1 MLDENL
7 QATANQQQPQ
17 AGSRQSARPD
27 PKAAAG
33 RASTLANAAATA
45 ARPINVASDVARPT
59 DGEFPYNTLGEAVL
73 DGSLSSALAQ
83 AKAAAQA
90 AANAS
95 GAAFSGPA
103 SAAGGRRG
111 SSRRGG
117 LTVTSAAAAAAVAAA
132 AGGDSVAADVLAELV
147 ATNPRASS
155 SDLRSLL
162 SQRLQDRSV
171 LLDNPMAAL
180 NAKKMF
186 ARRTSSYSAQLRS
199 NTQIKKRTA
208 ASLSA
213 ADGPAA
219 EQAAAAGPRKGAPS
233 FETMLR
239 VHELWNQYTQGLIR
253 NAPAASSTAAA
264 AAAAAKVADLHGARV
279 TVVQHRN
286 PQLVGTSGVVLR
298 KSSAALHLVTPG
310 DRVKVVPLK
319 GCAAQYTINGIVL
332 QLTG

>member
-1 MLDENL
+1 MQRNGASPGGPAISAAKKRRLAMLDETL
-7 QATANQQQPQ
+7 QASAKQQQPQ
-17 AGSRQSARPD
+17 AGGRQLGRPD
-27 PKAAAG
+27 SKPAG
-33 RASTLANAAATA
+33 GRNSAVSTVPAAAATVDA
-45 ARPINVASDVARPT
+45 VRPK
-59 DGEFPYNTLGEAVL
+59 DGDFPYNRLGEAVL

-90 AANAS
+90 AA
-95 GAAFSGPA
+95 AA
-103 SAAGGRRG
+103 
-111 SSRRGG
+111 
-117 LTVTSAAAAAAVAAA
+117 TSAAF
-132 AGGDSVAADVLAELV
+132 GGPA
-147 ATNPRASS
+147 

-186 ARRTSSYSAQLRS
+186 ARRTSSYSAKLRS
-199 NTQIKKRTA
+199 NTETKRRA
-208 ASLSA
+208 AAAVSAAGESA
-213 ADGPAA
+213 ADH
-219 EQAAAAGPRKGAPS
+219 AAAAEPRKGAPS

-239 VHELWNQYTQGLIR
+239 VHELWNQYTQGLVR
-253 NAPAASSTAAA
+253 NAPAGAAASSATAA

-286 PQLVGTSGVVLR
+286 PQLVGASGVVLR
-298 KSSAALHLVTPG
+298 RSTAALHVVTPG

-319 GCAAQYTINGIVL
+319 GCAAQYVINGIVL